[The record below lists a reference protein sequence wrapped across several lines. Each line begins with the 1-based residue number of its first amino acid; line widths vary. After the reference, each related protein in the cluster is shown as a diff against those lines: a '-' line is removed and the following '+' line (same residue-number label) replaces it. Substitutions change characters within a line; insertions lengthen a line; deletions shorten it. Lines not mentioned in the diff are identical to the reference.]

1 MKVGEILA
9 MLRRERN
16 LGQKEL
22 AAYLNLSTGTI
33 SNYEN
38 SVHSP
43 DLDTLCRLA
52 DFFGV
57 TTDYLLNRTELRY
70 DLKKMNQHVS
80 REYTLSEV
88 MDIILACNAGSI
100 NHLMEYALF
109 LKSKQNEQNTRHK
122 PS

>member
-38 SVHSP
+38 GVHSP

-109 LKSKQNEQNTRHK
+109 LKSKQNEQNTMHK
-122 PS
+122 PG